1 MTSRPRSRLLITG
14 SRTWDDWVTII
25 RELSAFAALNP
36 ILVSGHCRDGADE
49 LCEKVWANWGGD
61 IERHPV
67 TREEWAKYGK
77 RAGFLRNQKM
87 VDLGADWCLAFIRDN
102 SPGATMTATIAEK
115 AGIPTKR
122 VPYLDGIREL
132 PPTPEFLSASASEGI
147 FPAV

>member
-1 MTSRPRSRLLITG
+1 MPSKTRSRLLITG

-25 RELSAFAALNP
+25 RELSAFAAFAP

-49 LCEKVWANWGGD
+49 LCEK
-61 IERHPV
+61 
-67 TREEWAKYGK
+67 WAKYGK
-77 RAGFLRNQKM
+77 RAGYLRNQRM

-122 VPYLDGIREL
+122 VPYLNGIREL